1 MTELTLTTDREG
13 ERLDAFLAR
22 SLPDMTRSAAQKLLE
37 DGGVTLRPAGQK
49 KRPHRAGTAGD
60 GFSAGP

>member
-37 DGGVTLRPAGQK
+37 DGGVTLSGRPGK
-49 KRPHRAGTAGD
+49 KK
-60 GFSAGP
+60 